1 MKFKTNYSN
10 RPVKSPGEFNSGEYK
25 VMASGY
31 RPNHV
36 EVANLLMSG
45 ERLARYRNSSSSVE
59 NSENSEYF
67 MHFVATENR
76 HMDDFDK
83 IDYARR
89 EAFRRAQELRT
100 NPPTVSDPKTKEEP
114 QSPSSGD
121 DGDDHKSGSE
131 T

>member
-10 RPVKSPGEFNSGEYK
+10 RPEKSPGEYNSGEYK
-25 VMASGY
+25 VMAAGY

-45 ERLARYRNSSSSVE
+45 ERLARYRNNTFVE

-67 MHFVATENR
+67 QHFVATENR
-76 HMDDFDK
+76 QMDDFDK

-89 EAFRRAQELRT
+89 EAFRRAQELRSK
-100 NPPTVSDPKTKEEP
+100 PPVVSDPNRKEEP
-114 QSPSSGD
+114 LSSPSGESGD
-121 DGDDHKSGSE
+121 DHLSGSE